1 MCFKVLDD
9 IKESVR
15 AAAADLARVLTNIL
29 LRSLEASEG
38 KTEAINKML
47 QGVLPFLMST
57 SGIES
62 SAKDVQALSLHT
74 LSEIIKKGKGPMLR
88 PFVPELV
95 ERLLGLLSTLEPEA
109 VNYVQLNAEKYNLK
123 EQDIDDLRL
132 KSITTS
138 PVMQA
143 IENCLDFLDD
153 ESMARLVQSLQ
164 SAVKSAVGVPSKVS
178 SIPST
183 TMLQLVAQR

>member
-74 LSEIIKKGKGPMLR
+74 LSEIIKKGKGSMLR

-153 ESMARLVQSLQ
+153 ESMAKLVQALQ
-164 SAVKSAVGVPSKVS
+164 NAVKSAVGVPSKVR
-178 SIPST
+178 SIPLT
-183 TMLQLVAQR
+183 TIIYIVARR